1 MYCPSGRSCTCSLS
15 LSGNG
20 TGFDA
25 ERAGSD
31 VFRFYKNFH
40 REIGGWGIELFLV
53 KTYLE
58 EMGGRV
64 TVESQENVGTRFR

>member
-1 MYCPSGRSCTCSLS
+1 M
-15 LSGNG
+15 
-20 TGFDA
+20 
-25 ERAGSD
+25 
-31 VFRFYKNFH
+31 FRFYKNFH